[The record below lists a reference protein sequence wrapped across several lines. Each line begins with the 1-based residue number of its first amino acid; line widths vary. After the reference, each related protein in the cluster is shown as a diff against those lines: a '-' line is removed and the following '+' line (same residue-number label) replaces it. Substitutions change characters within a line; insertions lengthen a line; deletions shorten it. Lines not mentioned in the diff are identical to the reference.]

1 MNNKNPITKHL
12 NGGKLLQAV
21 SPDKTTKGRFSGY
34 GKAAGALV
42 LGIAGMPI
50 PGICS
55 DAGPGRAAHIEEVIV
70 TAQKRAQSIQDVPIA
85 VSVLSAERMK
95 NSAIA
100 SFEDISLASPNT
112 EINMTPGYVQVG
124 MRGLN
129 SPINDGMEQAVGVY
143 VDGIYYGKMA
153 FLQDAFLDLSRVE
166 MLKGPQGTLFG
177 KNTVAGAISISTASP
192 ENEWAASASAAQG
205 QFSGEKYEAMIN
217 LPVVEDRL
225 ALRIA
230 ATRDRRDGYVHNLLR
245 GEDEKRVDKEGL
257 RAKLLF
263 SPSDTLS
270 AVLTY
275 YRGESRD
282 SGQGWEPFVLGNDA
296 QFIHGLFDSSLEANF
311 DYRSHADAPNE
322 SWSETRVWNA
332 ELNWDVAEHLVT
344 LILSDARA
352 DEWLYLDADTASAP
366 IADWGRAT
374 DYSQQMAELR
384 LSSPPGRVE
393 YLVGAFAFTSNN
405 DLTGE
410 LRALPK
416 GPIQGLLLPILGLE
430 FVNDLL
436 GGLLVPIID
445 PVDQLLSAITSDAL
459 HQRFVQETE
468 TLALFSQ
475 LSWNITDRLSLIAGL
490 RASKESKQVDL
501 DQNYER
507 TGLLLQ
513 AAFGVTEYQLNDE
526 RKESNIAPKLSLQ
539 YRLDDDLLYA
549 SYSEGFKAGGYNPLA
564 RTADESSFDQ
574 ERAKAYEL
582 GYKLTAY
589 DGVLTVN
596 TALYHTQ
603 FSDMQI
609 QAFIGNGFIVNN
621 AAKAT
626 TEGAEID
633 IMWQPLPGSSFF
645 ASWGYSD
652 ARFDSYSNGPCPADT
667 EQETCDL
674 SGGQLPRAPKQSATA
689 GFNIALPLWRDKVA
703 AMFGADVNWRDRILF
718 DLDGDPIDSQ
728 DAYHLINLHAGLV
741 DPNGHWQFVAHIKNL
756 ENKTIRHFA
765 ADMPI
770 FSGSHMGFLMPPR
783 MFSAEL
789 RYNY

>member
-1 MNNKNPITKHL
+1 MNTAMKTHCLCGLVI
-12 NGGKLLQAV
+12 GQLLAL
-21 SPDKTTKGRFSGY
+21 PAM
-34 GKAAGALV
+34 AAEHK
-42 LGIAGMPI
+42 
-50 PGICS
+50 
-55 DAGPGRAAHIEEVIV
+55 RASHIEEVIV
-70 TAQKRAQSIQDVPIA
+70 TAQKRSESIQDVPIA

-129 SPINDGMEQAVGVY
+129 SPINDGMEQAVGIY

-153 FLQDAFLDLSRVE
+153 FLQDAFLDLARVE

-177 KNTVAGAISISTASP
+177 KNTVAGAISISTAQP
-192 ENEWAASASAAQG
+192 EEEWRVSASAAHG
-205 QFSGEKYEAMIN
+205 QFSGEKYDAMIN
-217 LPVVEDRL
+217 APLVEDRL
-225 ALRIA
+225 ALRVA
-230 ATRDRRDGYVHNLLR
+230 ATSDRRDGYVNNVLR
-245 GEDEKRVDKEGL
+245 GTDEKRVDKEGL

-263 SPSDTLS
+263 TPLDTLT

-275 YRGESRD
+275 YQGESRD
-282 SGQGWEPFVLGNDA
+282 SGQGWEPFVLGGDA
-296 QFIHGLFDSSLEANF
+296 ALVHGLFDPNLEANF

-322 SWSETRVWNA
+322 SWSDTEVWNLEA
-332 ELNWDVAEHLVT
+332 NWDVAEHRLT
-344 LILSDARA
+344 LIASDARA
-352 DEWLYLDADTASAP
+352 EEWLYLDADTASAP
-366 IADWGRAT
+366 IADWGRET
-374 DYSQQMAELR
+374 DYRQQMLELR
-384 LSSPPGRVE
+384 LSSPPGKLE
-393 YLVGAFAFTSNN
+393 YLVGAFAFQSDN

-410 LRALPK
+410 LRMLPK
-416 GPIQGLLLPILGLE
+416 GPLQGLLLPALGLD
-430 FVNDLL
+430 VVTDLL
-436 GGLLVPIID
+436 GGVLTPLLD
-445 PVDQLLSAITSDAL
+445 PLDNLLGALTTDAL
-459 HQRFVQETE
+459 HQRFIQHTE

-475 LSWNITDRLSLIAGL
+475 LTWNITDRLSLVAGL
-490 RASKESKQVDL
+490 RASEEKKKVDL
-501 DQNYER
+501 DQNYEQ

-513 AAFGVTEYQLNDE
+513 SAFGVTEYQLKDTRE
-526 RKESNIAPKLSLQ
+526 ESNIAPKLSMK
-539 YRLDDDLLYA
+539 YSLDDDLIYA

-564 RTADESSFDQ
+564 RTADESGFDQ

-589 DGVLTVN
+589 DGVLTIN
-596 TALYHTQ
+596 TALYHTE

-633 IMWQPLPGSSFF
+633 ISWQPWRGSQFF

-652 ARFDSYSNGPCPADT
+652 ARFDSYKDGPCPASSN
-667 EQETCDL
+667 EETCDL
-674 SGGQLPRAPKQSATA
+674 SGSQLPRAPKISATA
-689 GFNIALPLWRDKVA
+689 GFNVAVPLWQEKVA
-703 AMFGADVNWRDRILF
+703 MMLGADMSWRDRILF
-718 DLDGDPIDSQ
+718 DLDADPIDSQ
-728 DAYHLINLHAGLV
+728 DAYHLINLHAGIV
-741 DPNGHWQFVAHIKNL
+741 DPNGRWQFMGHIKNL

-789 RYNY
+789 RFAL

>member
-1 MNNKNPITKHL
+1 MNKVGL
-12 NGGKLLQAV
+12 VA
-21 SPDKTTKGRFSGY
+21 
-34 GKAAGALV
+34 ALV
-42 LGIAGMPI
+42 AAAFASAAL
-50 PGICS
+50 S
-55 DAGPGRAAHIEEVIV
+55 EEYQRAAHIEEVIV
-70 TAQKRAQSIQDVPIA
+70 TAQKRSESIQDVPIA

-95 NSAIA
+95 NSAIV

-143 VDGIYYGKMA
+143 VDGIYYGKTA
-153 FLQDAFLDLSRVE
+153 FLQDAFLDLARVE

-177 KNTVAGAISISTASP
+177 KNTVAGAISISTARP
-192 ENEWAASASAAQG
+192 EDEWRLSARASQG
-205 QFSGEKYEAMIN
+205 QFSGEKYEAMVNAPLI
-217 LPVVEDRL
+217 EERL
-225 ALRIA
+225 ALRVA
-230 ATRDRRDGYVHNLLR
+230 AARERRDGYVNNVLR
-245 GEDEKRVDKEGL
+245 GRDEKRVDKEGW

-263 SPSDTLS
+263 TPLETLT

-275 YRGESRD
+275 YQGAARD
-282 SGQGWEPFVLGNDA
+282 SGQGWEPFVLGDDA
-296 QFIHGLFDSSLEANF
+296 AQVHGAFDSSLEANF

-322 SWSETRVWNA
+322 SRSDTEVWNLEA
-332 ELNWDVAEHLVT
+332 NWEVADHLLT
-344 LILSDARA
+344 LIASTARA
-352 DEWLYLDADTASAP
+352 EEWLYLDADTASAP

-374 DYSQQMAELR
+374 DYGQQMLELR
-384 LSSPPGRVE
+384 LSSPPGRLE
-393 YLVGAFAFTSNN
+393 YLLGAFAFRSDN

-416 GPIQGLLLPILGLE
+416 GPLQGVLLPALGAETVAAL
-430 FVNDLL
+430 FGGALDPLD
-436 GGLLVPIID
+436 GGLGAL
-445 PVDQLLSAITSDAL
+445 ATDAL
-459 HQRFVQETE
+459 HQRFIQRTE

-475 LSWNITDRLSLIAGL
+475 LTWNISERLSLIAGL
-490 RASKESKQVDL
+490 RASQEEKDVDL
-501 DQNYER
+501 EQNYEQ

-513 AAFGVTEYQLNDE
+513 AAFGVTEYELDDRRE
-526 RKESNIAPKLSLQ
+526 ESNIAPKLSLK
-539 YRLDDDLLYA
+539 YSLGDDLLYA

-564 RTADESSFDQ
+564 RTADESGFEQ

-582 GYKLTAY
+582 GYKITAY

-596 TALYHTQ
+596 TALYHTA

-621 AAKAT
+621 AAQAT

-633 IMWQPLPGSSFF
+633 ISWQPWRGSQFF

-652 ARFDSYSNGPCPADT
+652 ARFERYEDGPCPADSS
-667 EQETCDL
+667 EETCDL
-674 SGGQLPRAPKQSATA
+674 SGSQLPRAPKLSASA
-689 GFNIALPLWRDKVA
+689 GFNVALPLWREQLAV
-703 AMFGADVNWRDRILF
+703 MLGGDVSWRDDILF
-718 DLDGDPIDSQ
+718 DLDADPIDSQ
-728 DAYHLINLHAGLV
+728 AAYHLINVHVGVV
-741 DPNGHWQFVAHIKNL
+741 DPDGRWQLMAHIKNL
-756 ENKTIRHFA
+756 ENNRVRHFA

-789 RYNY
+789 SLAW